1 MKLIDGKEVSLYI
14 KEKIRD
20 EAKTLKTRPGLA
32 VILVG
37 DDPASHVYV
46 NNKKKACEFCGFYS
60 ESYELP
66 ADASQEELLEL
77 MD

>member
-32 VILVG
+32 VILVR

-46 NNKKKACEFCGFYS
+46 NNK
-60 ESYELP
+60 
-66 ADASQEELLEL
+66 
-77 MD
+77 